1 MQKNGSKTR
10 MLAYTALIA
19 AVYAVLTVG
28 VAPLSYGMIQI
39 RFSEI
44 LVLAGLCGQTVCA
57 GLDFRLFHC
66 KLLQS
71 AGHGRCNL
79 RYLLYS
85 SGTLRHHPFQQK
97 LVYRKPLACILQ
109 CFSGCGILFAAK
121 RTTVLDS
128 GHHCAG

>member
-1 MQKNGSKTR
+1 MQNNGSKTR

-44 LVLAGLCGQTVCA
+44 LVLLAFVDKRYA
-57 GLDFRLFHC
+57 PADFRLFHC

-71 AGHGRCNL
+71 AGHGRSNL

-109 CFSGCGILFAAK
+109 CFSGRGILFAAK